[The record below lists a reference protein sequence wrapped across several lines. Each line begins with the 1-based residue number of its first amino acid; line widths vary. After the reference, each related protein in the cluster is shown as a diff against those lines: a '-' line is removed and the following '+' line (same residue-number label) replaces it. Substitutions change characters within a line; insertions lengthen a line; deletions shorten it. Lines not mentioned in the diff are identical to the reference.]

1 MLTSAVAEF
10 KVLSHACLLV
20 RVGGT
25 SLIIDPWLLGSCY
38 WRSWWNFPEPRF
50 DEDEVRAVDAVVI
63 SHIHWDHWH
72 GPTIKK
78 LLKDKR
84 FIVADEPHTRSADD
98 LRRIGVRE
106 VTRVKHGQRVVVGEG
121 LAVTLYQ
128 FGLWMSDTAI
138 AIEAGD
144 TRILN
149 ANDAK
154 IAGLPL
160 RQILRRHGK
169 FDFALRSHSSA
180 NARACFRVEGQTAI
194 RDDALHYARS
204 FQLFMNAV
212 HPRYAIPFASNHCY
226 LHPDTEKFN
235 DFAVNPLRLRE
246 QIGQLGGLDVSELVV
261 MAPGSS
267 WRSDGGF
274 TLGSTQAF
282 EDPAA
287 YIAAYR
293 ERTQESLART
303 RAQEMHVEVSN
314 TVWSRLLTHL
324 RRGPRWRR
332 RKAQADRCGIE
343 LFWPDGRRRFFE
355 LDVVAPE
362 VHEVTA
368 EAAAAWPARMRW
380 PAAVF
385 RDVVMKCMYSQGMIS
400 KRFEFIAAHERDL
413 AALVR
418 AYGLLDQVETVVF
431 PLRARYILRSIQSY
445 ARRWAEVIVYLQAA
459 YWILWRKLP
468 GYQVEEILLAGTR
481 GGVKQPPAPALVA
494 SHTEA
499 R

>member
-1 MLTSAVAEF
+1 MPWVAG
-10 KVLSHACLLV
+10 LS
-20 RVGGT
+20 
-25 SLIIDPWLLGSCY
+25 
-38 WRSWWNFPEPRF
+38 
-50 DEDEVRAVDAVVI
+50 
-63 SHIHWDHWH
+63 
-72 GPTIKK
+72 
-78 LLKDKR
+78 
-84 FIVADEPHTRSADD
+84 
-98 LRRIGVRE
+98 
-106 VTRVKHGQRVVVGEG
+106 
-121 LAVTLYQ
+121 VTLYQ

-144 TRILN
+144 TKILN

-212 HPRYAIPFASNHCY
+212 QPCFAIPFASNHCY

-246 QIGQLGGLDVSELVV
+246 QLGQLGGLERSELVV

-267 WRSDGGF
+267 WRSDCGF
-274 TLGSTQAF
+274 TPGSTRAF

-293 ERTQESLART
+293 ERMQGSLAVT
-303 RAQEMHVEVSN
+303 REQELHVDITSA
-314 TVWSRLLTHL
+314 VWSRLLSHL
-324 RRGPRWRR
+324 RRVPRWRR
-332 RKAQADRCGIE
+332 RKARADRCGIE

-355 LDVVAPE
+355 LDIAAPAVRE
-362 VHEVTA
+362 VGA
-368 EAAAAWPARMRW
+368 ELAASWPARMRW

-400 KRFEFIAAHERDL
+400 KRFEFVAAHERDL

-418 AYGLLDQVETVVF
+418 AYGLLDQVDSRVF
-431 PLRARYILRSIQSY
+431 PAARELLPAQHPQLRAPLGGSRCLSTGGVLDLVAPVTWLSGRGNPALRY
-445 ARRWAEVIVYLQAA
+445 ARQRETGAHAGA
-459 YWILWRKLP
+459 RRFSH
-468 GYQVEEILLAGTR
+468 GGSLA
-481 GGVKQPPAPALVA
+481 
-494 SHTEA
+494 
-499 R
+499 